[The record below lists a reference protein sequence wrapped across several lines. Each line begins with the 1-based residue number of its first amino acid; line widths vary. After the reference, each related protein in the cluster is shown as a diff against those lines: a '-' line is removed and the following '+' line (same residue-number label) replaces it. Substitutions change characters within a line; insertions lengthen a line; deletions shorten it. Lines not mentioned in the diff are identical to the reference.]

1 MEYFDDVTTC
11 PECGNDKPAG
21 VPLCHHCTGAI
32 AQEPCT
38 YRCNRC
44 GNDVIEFD
52 FPYCP
57 HCKSRGDWDCYK

>member
-1 MEYFDDVTTC
+1 
-11 PECGNDKPAG
+11 DKPAG